1 MQIKTFYSHVPIAHY
16 LRDTLAFTGERQQEG
31 QRWRARRLT
40 VLDGAAM
47 VSISSWVTQ
56 TLPDGYEEG
65 AEPKRQSSSSSSSG
79 VGSTGPVGG
88 ASSVKEE
95 EQHHCKPIVLK
106 HHSQITNWP
115 SELPAGGQRAHA
127 EDGKIKHTQHSG
139 KHTVVA
145 ERTDTD
151 EGTPMHHTRR
161 V

>member
-1 MQIKTFYSHVPIAHY
+1 M
-16 LRDTLAFTGERQQEG
+16 
-31 QRWRARRLT
+31 
-40 VLDGAAM
+40 DGAAM

-65 AEPKRQSSSSSSSG
+65 AQPKRQSSSSSG

-115 SELPAGGQRAHA
+115 SEHPAGGQRAHA
-127 EDGKIKHTQHSG
+127 EDDKIKHT
-139 KHTVVA
+139 HTTQWKTA
-145 ERTDTD
+145 SQSWLKERTQMREHPCITRD
-151 EGTPMHHTRR
+151 EYRTQKHPQSSAAEGQLTQITNSSIQLWTIFTN
-161 V
+161 VV

>member
-1 MQIKTFYSHVPIAHY
+1 MPIAHY
-16 LRDTLAFTGERQQEG
+16 LRYTLTFTGERQQEG
-31 QRWRARRLT
+31 QRSRARRLT

-65 AEPKRQSSSSSSSG
+65 AQPKRQSSSSSR

-115 SELPAGGQRAHA
+115 SEHPAGGQRAHA
-127 EDGKIKHTQHSG
+127 EDDKIKHTHSTVG
-139 KHTVVA
+139 NSITVVA
-145 ERTDTD
+145 ERTDT
-151 EGTPMHHTRR
+151 EGTPMHHTRQ